1 LALLRSVPR
10 MDRPRRARLDPVQGQ
25 PPDLSRLDGG
35 CAFRPRCSFATARCA
50 REKPVLESI
59 NHSHVACFESRT
71 VAGSLELA
79 S

>member
-1 LALLRSVPR
+1 

-35 CAFRPRCSFATARCA
+35 CSFRPRCGFTGPRCA
-50 REKPVLESI
+50 REKPAIEPI
-59 NHSHVACFESRT
+59 DGGGQVACFEARA
-71 VAGSLELA
+71 VATSFELA